1 MIILVF
7 AVCLLL
13 YGPYSYSFRQQPGLA
28 IIMVVLVWHMYF
40 LFRSQCYEGPESF
53 LWLVV
58 VEMSKEK
65 ANMYGM
71 SLIVVPLLIFIAFI
85 PSGNEC
91 TDDHGRREG
100 AGGSAPAHTRT
111 RRRAHVDHG
120 HLYE

>member
-58 VEMSKEK
+58 VEMRKEK

-71 SLIVVPLLIFIAFI
+71 SFN
-85 PSGNEC
+85 SGSTTYIYCLHPVWERM
-91 TDDHGRREG
+91 H
-100 AGGSAPAHTRT
+100 
-111 RRRAHVDHG
+111 
-120 HLYE
+120 